1 MYSDEFSRFAE
12 IEYCQAKKELERLL
26 DLWDDAMWY
35 HSEVSGFQKWK
46 APWYVSFPG
55 SSVEMYS
62 QNHLKEGKSY
72 AFYYTGTVED
82 AAPLPPMIVFAEL
95 QPARDLCDAKKAQL
109 RAAYDWAP
117 GGARYEGHLQS
128 EGAKAYVL
136 LSDKREKR
144 DDSRDAS
151 TGNGTGL

>member
-1 MYSDEFSRFAE
+1 MYHDEFARFAE
-12 IEYCQAKKELERLL
+12 IEYSNAKKELERLL

-46 APWYVSFPG
+46 EPWYTNFPG
-55 SSVEMYS
+55 SKVEMYS
-62 QNHLKEGKSY
+62 QNHLKEDSY
-72 AFYYTGTVED
+72 KFYYIGVVEN
-82 AAPLPPMIVFAEL
+82 AAQLPPMIVYAEL
-95 QPARDLCDAKKAQL
+95 QPARDLCDAKKEQL

-117 GGARYEGHLQS
+117 GGAKYEGHLQS
-128 EGAKAYVL
+128 EGARAYVL

-151 TGNGTGL
+151 AGNGIGL